1 MSYYRK
7 KCRVKRRYSMILAQG
22 EQIVKEYKWK
32 RKLTIILT
40 NKRLIIRDKKNRG
53 WKEDYSI
60 FLKEVVNTNMTKN
73 TPGYAIN
80 IGLLGVL
87 GFIAALLM
95 GDVFA
100 YAKYYGTAILL
111 SYLIY
116 KRSSFRL
123 IVTFSSGKRKGVNV
137 HCAHRKELLELLDL
151 VDAKVAEV
159 A

>member
-1 MSYYRK
+1 
-7 KCRVKRRYSMILAQG
+7 MILAQG

-40 NKRLIIRDKKNRG
+40 NKRLVIRDKKNGG

-60 FLKEVVNTNMTKN
+60 FLKEVVNTNMAKD

-80 IGLLGVL
+80 IGIVGVL
-87 GFIAALLM
+87 GFIASLLM
-95 GDVFA
+95 GGVFT

-111 SYLIY
+111 SYLIH
-116 KRSSFRL
+116 KRSNFRL
-123 IVTFSSGKRKGVNV
+123 IVTFSSGRRKVVNV
-137 HCAHRKELLELLDL
+137 HCAHKRELLELMDL